1 MKKQGDCPIINIT
14 LENSNVENL
23 NVVIG
28 NNNEISQNVKID
40 VKRKKRNS
48 GSIVKL
54 KQMLVKFVTEIDVN
68 ILLTLLTSIF
78 ALFM

>member
-14 LENSNVENL
+14 LENSNDENL

>member
-1 MKKQGDCPIINIT
+1 MKKQGNNPIINIT
-14 LENSNVENL
+14 LNNSNVETV

-28 NNNEISQNVKID
+28 NNNETSQNVKID

-48 GSIVKL
+48 GFIIKL

-68 ILLTLLTSIF
+68 ILSTLLASIF
-78 ALFM
+78 TLLW